1 AHVIDTIVPTL
12 AVILTGAP
20 ITAPGLRAE
29 GPTPRVVRGPRQ
41 AAGRVSFSRGRR
53 IRRLA
58 AAVHGRRE
66 VIEARAA
73 REPMPAHRHHLAVDR
88 HEALQIS
95 NEGPPRYAP
104 RVWFRQAEEP
114 LFPEKLRGYAPE
126 TRLAVGVRHARAARR
141 RVGRR
146 RLHTPPL
153 HAVT

>member
-1 AHVIDTIVPTL
+1 MPAE

-20 ITAPGLRAE
+20 ITAPGPRLERPA
-29 GPTPRVVRGPRQ
+29 PRVVRGPRQ
-41 AAGRVSFSRGRR
+41 AAGRVSFPGGRR

-58 AAVHGRRE
+58 AAVYGRPE

-73 REPMPAHRHHLAVDR
+73 RERVPAHRHQLAVDR
-88 HEALQIS
+88 HEILDPMGERTARI
-95 NEGPPRYAP
+95 AP
-104 RVWFRQAEEP
+104 RVWLRQAEEP
-114 LFPEKLRGYAPE
+114 LFPEEVRGYAPE

-153 HAVT
+153 HA